1 VKKATFFYFIFSF
14 LVGLVAAI
22 APRKTTAS
30 LPASPSG
37 QFSSFLPLIFQS
49 PPGEVSGVV
58 LDPNGPVVG
67 ATVRVQATLNQTL
80 TDEQGRFI
88 LRGLSIDQPLTIST
102 WKDGYYCAKITG
114 VVPSQEGISI
124 TLRLYQTTDNPSYV
138 WIPPVGE
145 NSCASCKG
153 EVTKVWMDNDAHAG
167 AAVNPRFLTMYN
179 GTDVYGNQSPITR
192 YLCTPDYGC
201 FPLPPDP
208 SQPYYGPG
216 YKLDFPET
224 DGNCAACHVP
234 GAAIDAPYQTDPN
247 AVFGA
252 NLFGVHCDFCHK
264 IADVHLDAATGLPYP
279 NTPGVLS
286 LDVRRPFPENPEQYQ
301 LFFGTFD
308 DDNVPEEDTYLPLIG
323 ESQFCA
329 SCHYGTFWDTLIYN
343 SYGEWLDSPYSN
355 PDFPGAKTCQECHMP
370 APTLVDGQPLIN
382 VAPGK
387 GGVER
392 DPLAIH
398 AHTFPGGSNAELL
411 ENSVSMTVTTQL
423 QAGTL
428 TIQVEIVND
437 RTGHHVPTDSPLRQ
451 LILLVEPQNSQGQLL
466 ALLDGSTIPGWGG
479 VGDPAQG
486 YYAGLPG
493 TAYAKLLE
501 EAWTGIF
508 PSGAYWNPTYLVSD
522 NRIPAFGHAT
532 STYLFA
538 LPEPGDT
545 IFVDVRLLY
554 RRAFI
559 QLMDQKSWDID
570 DILMERQSLQLV
582 AP

>member
-1 VKKATFFYFIFSF
+1 
-14 LVGLVAAI
+14 
-22 APRKTTAS
+22 
-30 LPASPSG
+30 
-37 QFSSFLPLIFQS
+37 
-49 PPGEVSGVV
+49 
-58 LDPNGPVVG
+58 
-67 ATVRVQATLNQTL
+67 
-80 TDEQGRFI
+80 
-88 LRGLSIDQPLTIST
+88 
-102 WKDGYYCAKITG
+102 
-114 VVPSQEGISI
+114 
-124 TLRLYQTTDNPSYV
+124 
-138 WIPPVGE
+138 
-145 NSCASCKG
+145 
-153 EVTKVWMDNDAHAG
+153 
-167 AAVNPRFLTMYN
+167 
-179 GTDVYGNQSPITR
+179 
-192 YLCTPDYGC
+192 
-201 FPLPPDP
+201 
-208 SQPYYGPG
+208 
-216 YKLDFPET
+216 
-224 DGNCAACHVP
+224 
-234 GAAIDAPYQTDPN
+234 
-247 AVFGA
+247 
-252 NLFGVHCDFCHK
+252 
-264 IADVHLDAATGLPYP
+264 
-279 NTPGVLS
+279 
-286 LDVRRPFPENPEQYQ
+286 
-301 LFFGTFD
+301 
-308 DDNVPEEDTYLPLIG
+308 
-323 ESQFCA
+323 
-329 SCHYGTFWDTLIYN
+329 
-343 SYGEWLDSPYSN
+343 
-355 PDFPGAKTCQECHMP
+355 
-370 APTLVDGQPLIN
+370 VDGQPLIN